1 MYIKSAVS
9 CVMSYFTLRMYVIWC
24 GSVNSVQAP
33 GSGAR
38 IENTKTVESDVNINI
53 GHRATVNPTAESA
66 KKLDVR
72 RAG

>member
-1 MYIKSAVS
+1 
-9 CVMSYFTLRMYVIWC
+9 MYVIWC